1 MWPTLVVS
9 ERPLFWVASSK
20 KDLLAMPKP
29 VIREIGTALSVAQHG
44 GKHPA
49 AKPWKGQG
57 PGVLEIRSNFENDTF
72 RAVYTVAFK
81 RAVYVLHCFQKKS
94 PSGKQ
99 TARTDI
105 RLIGQRL
112 KGVSAAYEERYGQ
125 KIE

>member
-1 MWPTLVVS
+1 MWTTSVVS
-9 ERPLFWVASSK
+9 ERPLYWVASSK

-29 VIREIGTALSVAQHG
+29 VIREVGMALSVAQRG

-57 PGVLEIRSNFENDTF
+57 PGILEIRSNFENDTF
-72 RAVYTVAFK
+72 RAVYTVTFK
-81 RAVYVLHCFQKKS
+81 GAVYVLHCFQKKS

-112 KGVSAAYEERYGQ
+112 KAASAAYEERYGQ
-125 KIE
+125 EIK